1 MNYKKTIAFSM
12 IGLVG
17 FTVTGCFGSFE
28 LTKKIYNWNDSVTQN
43 KFVKTLLFYG
53 LAIIPVYAVG
63 ALLDVVIFNLIE
75 FWDGSN
81 PIAMKE
87 GDREERFYAH
97 KGVNYRAV
105 ATKDQLEFTAL
116 DGINAGEVQVMRFD
130 RETLTWNY
138 IQGDQTTALM
148 QFSGENAEYLT
159 VFAPNGEKIQFVANP
174 NASGDVCD
182 MYMPTAD
189 FSTYALRD

>member
-17 FTVTGCFGSFE
+17 FTATGCFGSFE
-28 LTKKIYNWNDSVTQN
+28 LTKKIYNWNDTVTEN

-81 PIAMKE
+81 PIAMNE

-116 DGINAGEVQVMRFD
+116 DGMNAGEVQVMRFD

-138 IQGDQTTALM
+138 IKGDQTTALM

-174 NASGDVCD
+174 NAGSDLCD